1 MESRHHNHSKD
12 MLLGQNKGRRDD
24 KVSSQSWKEC
34 TKYYFSGQ
42 TPLELKKKLQYIY
55 IYIYIYI
62 Y

>member
-1 MESRHHNHSKD
+1 

-42 TPLELKKKLQYIY
+42 TPLELKKNYNIY